1 MKKTTL
7 FKNYVLD
14 EKILIMPGVPDAL
27 SAIIAQNAG
36 FKAITRGGASG
47 IHILGKPDLDL
58 ATLTELTD
66 WTQKIA
72 DAVDIPVFADGDTG
86 HGNVTNVVRTVQLFE
101 KAGAAGLFIEDQVSP
116 KRCGHTAGKQVIPVE
131 EMAAKLKAA
140 TDARKDPDFVI
151 SARIDAIAV
160 EGINATIDRGNI
172 YHEAGA
178 DLIFVEAPESV
189 EQMRMI
195 TTEIKAPH
203 MANIILGAKTP
214 ILTPQQLQEIGYS
227 VAAYPAV
234 SSCIITKALKDF
246 FEEFQCTLN
255 YESFSDR
262 MTNFYDFF
270 NLVGL
275 DKFRKDEEKYTGEG
289 NNIVE
294 NYHKKSRK

>member
-7 FKNYVLD
+7 FKNYILED
-14 EKILIMPGVPDAL
+14 EILVMPGVPDAL

-36 FKAITRGGASG
+36 FKAVTRGGASG

-66 WTQKIA
+66 WTEKIA

-101 KAGAAGLFIEDQVSP
+101 RAGAAGLFIEDQVSP
-116 KRCGHTAGKQVIPVE
+116 KRCGHTAGKQVIPAK

-140 TDARKDPDFVI
+140 VDARKDPDFVI
-151 SARIDAIAV
+151 AARIDALAV
-160 EGINATIDRGNI
+160 EGINAAIDRGNI

-178 DLIFVEAPESV
+178 DVIFVEAPESV
-189 EQMRMI
+189 EQMRQVTSQI
-195 TTEIKAPH
+195 DAPH

-214 ILTPQQLQEIGYS
+214 ILTPKQLQEIGCS

-234 SSCIITKALKDF
+234 ASCIITKALEDF
-246 FEEFQCTLN
+246 FEEFHRTLD
-255 YESFSDR
+255 YESFKDR
-262 MTNFYDFF
+262 MMNFYDFF
-270 NLVGL
+270 NLAGL
-275 DKFRKDEEKYTGEG
+275 DKIRDAEERYTEQGRE
-289 NNIVE
+289 VVK
-294 NYHKKSRK
+294 NYKKRV

>member
-1 MKKTTL
+1 MKKTSL
-7 FKNYVLD
+7 FKNYILD
-14 EKILIMPGVPDAL
+14 DEILIMPGVPDAL
-27 SAIIAQNAG
+27 TAIIAQNAG
-36 FKAITRGGASG
+36 FKCITRGGASG
-47 IHILGKPDLDL
+47 LHILGKPDLDL

-66 WTQKIA
+66 WTEKIV

-101 KAGAAGLFIEDQVSP
+101 RAGAAGLFIEDQVSP
-116 KRCGHTAGKQVIPVE
+116 KRCGHTAGKQIISAE
-131 EMAAKLKAA
+131 DMAAKLKAA
-140 TDARKDPDFVI
+140 VDARKDPDFVI

-160 EGINATIDRGNI
+160 EGINGAIDRGNI

-189 EQMRMI
+189 EQMRKI
-195 TTEIKAPH
+195 TTEIDAPH

-234 SSCIITKALKDF
+234 SSCIIVKALKDF
-246 FEEFQCTLN
+246 FEEFHRTLD

-262 MTNFYDFF
+262 MMNFYDFF
-270 NLVGL
+270 NLAGL
-275 DKFRKDEEKYTGEG
+275 DKYRDAEERYTEQGREVVK
-289 NNIVE
+289 N
-294 NYHKKSRK
+294 HKKLL

>member
-7 FKNYVLD
+7 FKKYVLD
-14 EKILIMPGVPDAL
+14 DEILIMPGVPDAL

-36 FKAITRGGASG
+36 FKAVTRGGASG

-116 KRCGHTAGKQVIPVE
+116 KRCGHTAGKQIIAVE

-151 SARIDAIAV
+151 AARIDAIAV
-160 EGINATIDRGNI
+160 EGINAAIDRGNI

-189 EQMRMI
+189 EQMRKV
-195 TTEIKAPH
+195 TSEINAPH

-214 ILTPQQLQEIGYS
+214 ILMPQQLQKIGYS

-246 FEEFQCTLN
+246 FEEFQRTLD

-262 MTNFYDFF
+262 MMNFYDFF
-270 NLVGL
+270 NLAGL
-275 DKFRKDEEKYTGEG
+275 DKIREDEDRYTKEG
-289 NNIVE
+289 KNVVE
-294 NYHKKSRK
+294 NCRKKSNK